1 MIEVN
6 DFHKSYGK
14 SGEESSF
21 LYDPKYTMTTTI
33 NGQLLLS
40 MLLEEILTNSE
51 SILLQGNT
59 DGLTFHVLRTE
70 LDTVLNICKNWEEK
84 TKMR

>member
-1 MIEVN
+1 
-6 DFHKSYGK
+6 
-14 SGEESSF
+14 
-21 LYDPKYTMTTTI
+21 MTTTI

-40 MLLEEILTNSE
+40 MLLEEILINSK

-70 LDTVLNICKNWEEK
+70 LDKVLDICK
-84 TKMR
+84 R

>member
-1 MIEVN
+1 MAEKEKPKKERDMVIMEGYKLAAN
-6 DFHKSYGK
+6 GAYGK

-21 LYDPKYTMTTTI
+21 LYDPKYTMSTTI

-40 MLLEEILTNSE
+40 MLLEEILMKSK

-59 DGLTFHVLRTE
+59 KELVL
-70 LDTVLNICKNWEEK
+70 
-84 TKMR
+84 